1 MDEPTYGGEGMPNH
15 ALVLRPRPQVSAGI
29 ERTVSAVLAVL
40 GVVLAILTLFTVVGR
55 CAWLVER
62 SDSMAPALRAG
73 DLLAVRRIDPA
84 SARPGDIVTFKE
96 PSRPGILLTHRVV
109 SVHRD
114 GDRFQ
119 FTTRGD
125 ANTGSETWTVQA
137 GGTIGRMVVRVPAAG
152 RLVVLLGKP
161 HMRFLLLT
169 VASLLLAFE
178 LLRRIWARDDGGR
191 RAARASAE
199 D

>member
-1 MDEPTYGGEGMPNH
+1 MPNH
-15 ALVLRPRPQVSAGI
+15 ALVLRPKPQVSAGI
-29 ERTVSAVLAVL
+29 ERALSMFLAVSGIVLAL
-40 GVVLAILTLFTVVGR
+40 LTAFTILGR

-73 DLLAVRRIDPA
+73 DLLAVRRIDPD

-109 SVHRD
+109 SVRRE
-114 GDRFQ
+114 GDRLQ

-125 ANTGSETWTVQA
+125 ANTGSETWWVESN
-137 GGTIGRMVVRVPAAG
+137 GTIGRMVVRVPAAG
-152 RLVVLLGKP
+152 RVVVMLGKP

-178 LLRRIWARDDGGR
+178 LLRRIWAREER
-191 RAARASAE
+191 PTPASKTSAK

>member
-1 MDEPTYGGEGMPNH
+1 MPDH
-15 ALVLRPRPQVSAGI
+15 ALVLRPRRQVSVGL
-29 ERTVSAVLAVL
+29 ERTLSTVLAVL
-40 GVVLAILTLFTVVGR
+40 GVVLALLTAFTVIGR

-62 SDSMAPALRAG
+62 SDSMAPTLRAG
-73 DLLAVRRIDPA
+73 DLLAVRRIEPA

-109 SVHRD
+109 SVNRD
-114 GDRFQ
+114 GNAFK

-125 ANTGSETWTVQA
+125 ANTGSETWSVQA
-137 GGTIGRMVVRVPAAG
+137 GGTIGRTVVHVPAVG
-152 RLVVLLGKP
+152 RVVVLLGKP

-178 LLRRIWARDDGGR
+178 LLRRIWAKEGR
-191 RAARASAE
+191 RGAAAE
-199 D
+199 AQD